1 MVFQFLL
8 LWVLACLFVFIVC
21 VCTILMIFPHFE
33 YSSLC
38 FICLYILK
46 VKEDVELNDWRCGED
61 LGGVQGRKTII
72 RIYCMRKD

>member
-1 MVFQFLL
+1 
-8 LWVLACLFVFIVC
+8 
-21 VCTILMIFPHFE
+21 
-33 YSSLC
+33 
-38 FICLYILK
+38 